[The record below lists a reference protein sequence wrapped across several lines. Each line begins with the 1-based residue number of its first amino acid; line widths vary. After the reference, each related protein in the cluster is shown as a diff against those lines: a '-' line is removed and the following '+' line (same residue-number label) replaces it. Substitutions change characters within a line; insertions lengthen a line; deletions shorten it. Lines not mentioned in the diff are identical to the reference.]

1 MAKSMPEQ
9 LPHLHGRLLASSV
22 FDAAC
27 HEWIFTFSGQCVLRV
42 AAPWRIVSNGQ
53 IVVGH
58 ADDGQWF
65 GVKEPFDAPER
76 VMQAV
81 AGQGITEVSLSD
93 FGDLTIRFG
102 VGPTLQVFNGS
113 AGYEGWQLSGPGERT
128 LVAQGGGRV
137 SDSDD
142 KAGWP
147 TRHT

>member
-1 MAKSMPEQ
+1 MPEP
-9 LPHLHGRLLASSV
+9 LPHLRGRRLASSV
-22 FDAAC
+22 FDADC

-42 AAPWRIVSNGQ
+42 AAAWRLVSNGQ

-65 GVKEPFDAPER
+65 GLKEPFDARER
-76 VMQAV
+76 IMRAV
-81 AGQGITEVSLSD
+81 ADQGITEASFSN

-102 VGPTLQVFNGS
+102 VDPTLQVFNGS

-128 LVAQGGGRV
+128 LVGQGGGRV

-142 KAGWP
+142 KAG
-147 TRHT
+147 